1 MSSILGVEPSKTRSF
16 PIKRRVIWVSG
27 VILPRLNFV
36 NLLWVFNVGTMYHTL
51 RIRFSPAMSQFQR
64 SNPIGSIYLILM
76 GFQCIGKYHTCF
88 ISGNPNLN
96 QVLLC
101 DVPSSNCSNA
111 FLPLFPPLRLCAKV
125 LWPEKKNMKRDRP
138 KRPTSFPFPEFGTA
152 YGGKNAKYYLL
163 ERRNGVILGGWP
175 QFKQLYIKT
184 IFKNNS

>member
-1 MSSILGVEPSKTRSF
+1 MGTWNLWMSSILGGEPSKARSF

-64 SNPIGSIYLILM
+64 SNPIGSIYLIFM
-76 GFQCIGKYHTCF
+76 GFQCRKIYHTCF

-125 LWPEKKNMKRDRP
+125 LWPEKKKTWN
-138 KRPTSFPFPEFGTA
+138 GT
-152 YGGKNAKYYLL
+152 GLNDQHHFHSLNSEL
-163 ERRNGVILGGWP
+163 HMEE
-175 QFKQLYIKT
+175 KT
-184 IFKNNS
+184 QNIIS